1 MSLESEQIEQTEQTP
16 VLESLETSTA
26 DVSTNDMTIGA
37 ADETNATEVSDVE
50 PSVTPK
56 PLPSLKDL
64 PSLVSKDAFAKSKVN
79 WGPNMK
85 PVPFSSV
92 SSTANSS
99 STSLSGAKRMTS
111 KNIQESFT
119 LDLQSQL
126 AISKQELSKIVLNL
140 KQNLN
145 VSIESTLSKNS
156 RTFLI
161 SGSTDKV
168 RAAKRELVKKLTKPI
183 EATMVVPSKCKAAI
197 IGSGGKTIIAISRE
211 FDVKI
216 NVAKDHNEG
225 SFDEDLND
233 YTSNVTLF
241 GDFESVN
248 QAKERISKIV
258 KEETKNAVIKINVA
272 DELLIPF
279 INFDKIE
286 GVSESIK
293 TQFYTSSGDIV
304 ISGLR
309 EEASAAK
316 TTIQSYID
324 NLSLQLTEQKV
335 KIPKKFQFLINAAN
349 IKEKYNVV
357 VSFPADIKDEFV
369 TFAGEESKV
378 KEAIDFARNSSK
390 TYIVDTLDI
399 SKAHSKNVQHAKALV
414 LYFSKYTVLSKIQ
427 QENPAVIITLP
438 APEELAADNG
448 AVNIKLSAKSDD
460 AEAIKVVRKELIALV
475 NSITPEDTLVIDD
488 LDYDLFHKS
497 IKHTL
502 LATEPEYPFIQL
514 GDYYPNVDTV
524 VIFAVASYDD
534 FKPSVEEIK
543 ANLNNVSAA
552 LDPLR
557 VTLEKMTTQ
566 VFEVDAK
573 TQERFFCKD
582 SVTLGLI
589 LDHIT
594 KDQGHVQFKLN
605 TPSENELT
613 IRGDEKAAKIVSKIV
628 KDIVANPSSDSKLS
642 FEIPANSVARLIGN
656 KGSNLQSISEKFEI
670 HLDVGEQSDD
680 KAPVEVTLTGLA
692 FNLTCA
698 KEFICAEVKKWADI
712 ITKEL
717 VVPLKLHRNLIGP
730 NGSYRT
736 RLQDK
741 YNVFIHFP
749 RDNEVVTIRG
759 PSRGVKQA
767 HEELSSLLDFER
779 ENGHKVIIKVPSEH
793 VPRVIGKNGDVI
805 NDIRA
810 EFGVEMDFLQKNT
823 DDEVKESG
831 EVELE
836 ITGTRTAIKDASAR
850 VEQIVKDAAD
860 FTKETVEVDHS
871 YHRSIVGS
879 GGHILRDIISKAGGD
894 DIKNKNV
901 DIPNSDEQSNTI
913 TVQGPKSF
921 VSKVIKSI
929 NEIVEKAKN
938 SDTKEINVPNE
949 RQGALIGP
957 GGSVRRQLENEFNV
971 SLQVPNKGEVGPVTI
986 TGLPADI
993 EKAEKK
999 IFAEVL
1005 KEDFDAELEI
1015 PAAIYEFVS
1024 ERGAFIQ
1031 KLRMDE
1037 FINVR
1042 HGPATR
1048 RANRLNRH
1056 PLDIPVEMVR
1066 PAEGEDVKTKVTI
1079 EEAAQPAVSEE
1090 GTIPWRLTYEPI
1102 DLSGILDDEFEEKKP
1117 VEKVDEA
1124 AKKQAALDTATKL
1137 IEERVQAASQSN
1149 FVGFVW
1155 AADTRKFNKIVGPG
1169 GSNVKK
1175 IRSSTGVLINVPRK
1189 NDTVN
1194 DIIYIRGTKEGV
1206 EKAAEMVIKSLK
1218 N

>member
-1 MSLESEQIEQTEQTP
+1 MSFESEQIEQTEQTP
-16 VLESLETSTA
+16 QLESLETSNTDLSA
-26 DVSTNDMTIGA
+26 NNTITGA
-37 ADETNATEVSDVE
+37 TDETNPTDLSESE

-85 PVPFSSV
+85 PVPFSS
-92 SSTANSS
+92 SSSNANSS
-99 STSLSGAKRMTS
+99 SMSGAKRMKS

-126 AISKQELSKIVLNL
+126 SISKQELSKIVLNL

-145 VSIESTLSKNS
+145 VSIESTLSKSS

-161 SGSTDKV
+161 SGSTDNV

-183 EATMVVPSKCKAAI
+183 EVTMVVPSKCKAAI
-197 IGSGGKTIIAISRE
+197 IGSGGKTIIAISKE

-216 NVAKDHNEG
+216 NVARENNED

-241 GDFESVN
+241 ADFESVN
-248 QAKERISKIV
+248 QAKERISRIV
-258 KEETKNAVIKINVA
+258 REETKNAVIKINVA

-279 INFDKIE
+279 INLDKIE
-286 GVSESIK
+286 GIPESIK
-293 TQFYTSSGDIV
+293 TQFYPTSGDIV

-309 EEASAAK
+309 EEAQAAK
-316 TTIQSYID
+316 ATIQSYID
-324 NLSLQLTEQKV
+324 KLTLELTEQKI
-335 KIPKKFQFLINAAN
+335 KIPKKFQFLINADE
-349 IKEKYNVV
+349 IKEKYNVTV
-357 VSFPADIKDEFV
+357 KFPVDIKDEFV
-369 TFAGEESKV
+369 TFAGEETMV

-390 TYIVDTLDI
+390 AYIVDTLDI
-399 SKAHSKNVQHAKALV
+399 SKAHSKNIQHAKALA
-414 LYFSKYTVLSKIQ
+414 LYFAKYSALSKIQ
-427 QENPAVIITLP
+427 QEYPAVIVTLP
-438 APEELAADNG
+438 TPEELAADNS
-448 AVNIKLSAKSDD
+448 AVNIKVSAKSED
-460 AEAIKVVRKELIALV
+460 ADTIKVVRKELITLV
-475 NSITPEDTLVIDD
+475 NSITPQDTLVIDD

-502 LATEPEYPFIQL
+502 LSTEAEYPFIQL

-524 VIFAVASYDD
+524 VIIAASSYED

-543 ANLNNVSAA
+543 ANLDTVSAA
-552 LDPLR
+552 LNPLR
-557 VTLEKMTTQ
+557 ATLENMTTQ
-566 VFEVDAK
+566 VFEVDAN
-573 TQERFFCKD
+573 TQEAFFSKD
-582 SVTLGLI
+582 SITLGLI

-594 KDQGHVQFKLN
+594 KDQGHVQFKLK
-605 TPSENELT
+605 TPTENELT
-613 IRGDEKAAKIVSKIV
+613 IRGDEKATKAVSKTV
-628 KDIVANPSSDSKLS
+628 KDIVANPSTKSKVS
-642 FEIPANSVARLIGN
+642 FEIPSNSVARLIGN

-670 HLDVGEQSDD
+670 HIDVGEQNDD
-680 KAPVEVTLTGLA
+680 KAPIEVTLTGLG

-698 KEFICAEVKKWADI
+698 KEFISAEVKKWADI

-741 YNVFIHFP
+741 YSVFIHFP

-779 ENGHKVIIKVPSEH
+779 ENGHKAVIKVPSGH
-793 VPRVIGKNGDVI
+793 VPRVIGKNGDII

-823 DDEVKESG
+823 DEEVKESG

-836 ITGTRTAIKDASAR
+836 ITGTRTAIKEASAR

-860 FTKETVEVDHS
+860 FTKESVEVDHS

-879 GGHILRDIISKAGGD
+879 GGHVLKEIISKAGGD

-901 DIPNSDEQSNTI
+901 DIPNSNEESNTI
-913 TVQGPKSF
+913 TIQGPKSF

-938 SDTKEINVPNE
+938 NETKEINVPKE

-957 GGSVRRQLENEFNV
+957 GGSVRRQLETEFNV
-971 SLQVPNKGEVGPVTI
+971 SLQVPNKGETGSVTI

-999 IFAEVL
+999 IFSEIL
-1005 KEDFDAELEI
+1005 KEDFDVELEI
-1015 PAAIYEFVS
+1015 PAAIHEFVS

-1056 PLDIPVEMVR
+1056 PLDIPVEKVR
-1066 PAEGEDVKTKVTI
+1066 PSEGEDVKTKVTI
-1079 EEAAQPAVSEE
+1079 EEAGEPAVNEE
-1090 GTIPWRLTYEPI
+1090 GNIPWRLTYEPI
-1102 DLSGILDDEFEEKKP
+1102 DLSGILDDEIKEEKP
-1117 VEKVDEA
+1117 VEIVKDA
-1124 AKKQAALDTATKL
+1124 GKKQAALDKATKL
-1137 IEERVQAASQSN
+1137 IEERVHAASQSN

-1175 IRSSTGVLINVPRK
+1175 IRNATGVLINVPRK
-1189 NDTVN
+1189 NDAVN
-1194 DIIYIRGTKEGV
+1194 DVIYIRGTKEGV
-1206 EKAAEMVIKSLK
+1206 EKAAEMVIKSIK